1 MGEGVCGDDSKPHR
15 FLSADRQLGAALRD
29 GVGNHFIVDGFTFN
43 DAAQDRN
50 SVKPFLQKRGR
61 QDGQLKSTWGGEFR
75 KRQTAS
81 SGVVC
86 LLRTLTEPVDD
97 LGVPIGTHNGDTRGG
112 WHGGQGGWGGL
123 THEDMI
129 LRGGPFVRA
138 GGMNPPVEQRCRAAA
153 LSSPVIPSDAKAMNI
168 LPEAIA
174 KRRAEIWGP
183 IPFPHGKTISDC
195 LPELFCDGRI
205 QHVHLSPDAMD
216 EPGEALLAAIE
227 SAVQDVPAGVGG
239 RLEVE
244 KTNGE
249 LVGYLTLPS
258 DVVDLSIQATSVPYA
273 QDVVIPIRPRSRA
286 AG

>member
-1 MGEGVCGDDSKPHR
+1 
-15 FLSADRQLGAALRD
+15 
-29 GVGNHFIVDGFTFN
+29 
-43 DAAQDRN
+43 
-50 SVKPFLQKRGR
+50 
-61 QDGQLKSTWGGEFR
+61 
-75 KRQTAS
+75 
-81 SGVVC
+81 
-86 LLRTLTEPVDD
+86 
-97 LGVPIGTHNGDTRGG
+97 
-112 WHGGQGGWGGL
+112 L
-123 THEDMI
+123 THEDII
-129 LRGGPFVRA
+129 LRRGPFVRA
-138 GGMNPPVEQRCRAAA
+138 GGMNPPVGQRCRAEA
-153 LSSPVIPSDAKAMNI
+153 LSSLVIPPDAKVMNT

-227 SAVQDVPAGVGG
+227 SAVQEVPAGVGG

-258 DVVDLSIQATSVPYA
+258 GVVDLSIQATSVPYA
-273 QDVVIPIRPRSRA
+273 QDVVIPIRPRSRV